1 MGPFKNINTYFNNMD
16 TIYEGTNW
24 ADCTTQAELNHALIR
39 EISPDS
45 TKFVTKIAFDS
56 VSAIVAVAIED
67 WPAAIGSVF
76 SVITDIYQLIG
87 SKSFHNE
94 TKNFKPIL
102 EQLDA
107 LNSAIQSL
115 NTRVFALET
124 QNQNQN
130 R

>member
-16 TIYEGTNW
+16 TIYEGTSW

-67 WPAAIGSVF
+67 WPSAIGSVF

-115 NTRVFALET
+115 NMRVFALET